1 MEIAKKRGKYRAVT
15 RSTLGLFLNEE
26 CRMKNEEWELHF
38 LLGKREE
45 VKIAPTQLLN
55 EECRMKNEEWEL
67 LFLFV
72 KREEGKIALTQWTR
86 WWRGYM
92 EEMDGRCEWSWLY
105 FFDL

>member
-1 MEIAKKRGKYRAVT
+1 
-15 RSTLGLFLNEE
+15 
-26 CRMKNEEWELHF
+26 MKNEEWELHF
-38 LLGKREE
+38 RL
-45 VKIAPTQLLN
+45 
-55 EECRMKNEEWEL
+55 
-67 LFLFV
+67 V

>member
-1 MEIAKKRGKYRAVT
+1 MKNEEWELRFLFVKREEGKIALT
-15 RSTLGLFLNEE
+15 QLLNEE

-45 VKIAPTQLLN
+45 
-55 EECRMKNEEWEL
+55 
-67 LFLFV
+67 
-72 KREEGKIALTQWTR
+72 GKIALAQWTI
-86 WWRGYM
+86 WWRGDI